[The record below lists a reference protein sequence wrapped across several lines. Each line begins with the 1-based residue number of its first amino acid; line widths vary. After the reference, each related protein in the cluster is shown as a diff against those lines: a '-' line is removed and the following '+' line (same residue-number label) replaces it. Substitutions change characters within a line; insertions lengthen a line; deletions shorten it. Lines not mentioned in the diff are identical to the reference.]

1 MFLHRPNMRKVSAAV
16 FMFFKRCW
24 SVKHEVRAG
33 VFHLHSFLNQLL
45 TSVSFSLSVSQDWS
59 RIFCRRCSFR
69 FHFRLNKCT
78 GKKKFSL
85 CISNNSRGICRGV
98 QWDLEKLFFWSSY
111 ELMTPKLS
119 RIFCRGGEILVSSCV
134 PWGDIQQFPAS
145 LTGLPRP
152 LYYLSYRDSRWQG
165 LTQGS
170 NWNGESV

>member
-1 MFLHRPNMRKVSAAV
+1 MFLQRPNMRKVSAAV

-45 TSVSFSLSVSQDWS
+45 TSVSFSLSVNQDWS

-85 CISNNSRGICRGV
+85 CISNNSRGICRGI
-98 QWDLEKLFFWSSY
+98 QWDLEKLFFRSSY

-119 RIFCRGGEILVSSCV
+119 RIFCRGGWDPSQLLCAMRRHPAVSSQSYEFTSASV
-134 PWGDIQQFPAS
+134 LFELPWLQVTRFD
-145 LTGLPRP
+145 PR
-152 LYYLSYRDSRWQG
+152 Q
-165 LTQGS
+165 
-170 NWNGESV
+170 